1 MEGEMARLVYE
12 FFRPRVS
19 LPVLFAI
26 GVVVQDE
33 DGSVYKAIPD
43 VQLPEDVE
51 RAFYRLD
58 DREQFKNEDFLQRV
72 EVLNPENGETVQIPP
87 ADKRLLETLQQ
98 RGTHHFLYSP
108 IVEIEGPAGEVAA
121 AESERLR
128 DREARREVVMGV
140 SDAATRALLE
150 AYA

>member
-1 MEGEMARLVYE
+1 
-12 FFRPRVS
+12 

-26 GVVVQDE
+26 GVVAQDE
-33 DGSVYKAIPD
+33 GGSVYRAIPD

-51 RAFYRLD
+51 RTFYRLD
-58 DREQFKNEDFLQRV
+58 DREQFMNEDFLGRV
-72 EVLNPENGETVQIPP
+72 EVLDPESGEAVQIPP
-87 ADKRLLETLQQ
+87 ADTRLLETLQQ

-108 IVEIEGPAGEVAA
+108 VVEIDGSAAEVAA
-121 AESERLR
+121 AEARRLT

-140 SDAATRALLE
+140 SDASTRALLE